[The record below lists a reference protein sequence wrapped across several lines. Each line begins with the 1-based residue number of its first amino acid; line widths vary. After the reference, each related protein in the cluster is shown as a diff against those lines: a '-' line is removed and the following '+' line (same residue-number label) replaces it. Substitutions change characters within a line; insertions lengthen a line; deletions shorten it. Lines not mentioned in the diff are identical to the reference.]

1 MRNLTFARSLILTL
15 GMVLS
20 ALIPTSQSW
29 AHGGASVEADKCRI
43 NVGPHLVH
51 FTAYQ
56 PQLTGTTEYCNT
68 IPELGNTVIVFDYE
82 GKALRNMT
90 VEFEVTKEPEGTR
103 IFHKEPGTAPT
114 GTINTAINFTE
125 PGNYL
130 AHVTLVNEGQ
140 KVDAHV
146 PFAVGSAKGAV
157 SSTTIFVILAVL
169 LAAGYIFYLSNPAF
183 KAVIDR
189 LLKKSKAV

>member
-1 MRNLTFARSLILTL
+1 MRNLTFVRGLVLTVGIAL
-15 GMVLS
+15 T
-20 ALIPTSQSW
+20 ALIPVSSTW

-68 IPELGNTVIVFDYE
+68 LPELGKAIIVFDYE

-103 IFHKEPGTAPT
+103 IFYKEPGTAPT
-114 GTINTAINFTE
+114 GTINTEINFTT
-125 PGNYL
+125 PGDYL

-146 PFAVGSAKGAV
+146 PFSVGAQQAGV
-157 SSTTIFVILAVL
+157 STSTIFIILVVL
-169 LAAGYIFYLSNPAF
+169 GAAGYIFYLSNPKF
-183 KAVIDR
+183 KALVDR
-189 LLKKSKAV
+189 LMKKPQQA